1 MLESANIEALIE
13 KGVKAYLSVSTS
25 EERAELAV
33 EFVLP
38 LLGQLA
44 GTDDKAAL
52 QVVTHDQFLDE
63 QSSGLRFGVFGSN
76 SSIRGFTPAIWHA
89 M

>member
-1 MLESANIEALIE
+1 LRLVTALLGLGLYPVIIEGKLEA
-13 KGVKAYLSVSTS
+13 
-25 EERAELAV
+25 AV